1 MKGYILSI
9 AGVVLLSAV
18 VAVIAPNGKMG
29 KFVKGTVKL
38 IGLVILITPFVSL
51 FRGEGFVFQSENIA
65 LDSAYIQ
72 NSVNLMSDAD
82 EREIASYLKSE
93 YGVTAEVECERNS
106 DSRFSVKTLRIK
118 IVDFGIIG
126 DGEHIDNLSS
136 IRSDLEKRYCCE
148 AEVT

>member
-1 MKGYILSI
+1 MKEYILSI

-38 IGLVILITPFVSL
+38 IGLIILITPFVSL
-51 FRGEGFVFQSENIA
+51 FRGEGFAFISEKIV

-72 NSVNLMSDAD
+72 NSVDLMSDAD
-82 EREIASYLKSE
+82 AREITGYLKAE
-93 YGVTAEVECERNS
+93 YGVVAEVECERDS
-106 DSRFSVKTLRIK
+106 DSRFSVKTLRVK
-118 IVDFGIIG
+118 IVDFGII
-126 DGEHIDNLSS
+126 DEDEHIDILSS
-136 IRSDLEKRYCCE
+136 IRSDLKKRYCCE